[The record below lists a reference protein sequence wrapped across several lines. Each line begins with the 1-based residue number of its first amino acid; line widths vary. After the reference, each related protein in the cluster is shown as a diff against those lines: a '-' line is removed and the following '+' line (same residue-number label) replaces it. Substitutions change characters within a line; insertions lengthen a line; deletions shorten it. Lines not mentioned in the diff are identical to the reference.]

1 MDAIVKNLNFG
12 EKARSNV
19 YDGIDKLTRAVSST
33 LGASGKCVILEDHTG
48 KPIITKDG
56 VTVAESVILRDP
68 VENMGA
74 TLLKEAARKTVKE
87 AGDGTT
93 TATVLAHSILSEAYK
108 VLDKTNTREM
118 KEGIER
124 SVEKVVEYLKK
135 NSVEVTDDMLDQV
148 ATISTNNDPELG
160 KIIGNAFRLVDL
172 TGVVV
177 MEPTEDNETSV
188 ELVEGVEYD
197 KGLVNSHFV
206 TSKTKRAAE
215 LDNALVLIIE
225 SPVESIRKIQSVLEY
240 VIKNNKPL
248 LIIADCEQS
257 VISALAMNKVK
268 GNIKVNVINA
278 PTYGVSKKDTLNDLA
293 LLTGATVIN
302 EDLGDDMDLIQP
314 EYLGSCLK
322 SITTDLETI
331 IQVEDDN
338 PNVEKLIKDLR
349 DQIESTKNPNEVVR
363 LERRLGRISAKV
375 AIVKV
380 GANSEIELKEKQDRV
395 EDAICA
401 TKAAIKEGIVS
412 GGGIALLNASNEIKA
427 ETIGEK
433 VLLKAIKA
441 PFKTILSN
449 AGIEK
454 YDKPSALGEGLDVVT
469 GNMVN
474 MINSGI
480 IDPLLVTKS
489 ALRNAASVASTIIS
503 TDCVINNLRI
513 DDSNR

>member
-1 MDAIVKNLNFG
+1 
-12 EKARSNV
+12 
-19 YDGIDKLTRAVSST
+19 
-33 LGASGKCVILEDHTG
+33 
-48 KPIITKDG
+48 
-56 VTVAESVILRDP
+56 
-68 VENMGA
+68 
-74 TLLKEAARKTVKE
+74 
-87 AGDGTT
+87 
-93 TATVLAHSILSEAYK
+93 
-108 VLDKTNTREM
+108 
-118 KEGIER
+118 
-124 SVEKVVEYLKK
+124 
-135 NSVEVTDDMLDQV
+135 MLDQV

-160 KIIGNAFRLVDL
+160 KIIGDAFRLVDL

-197 KGLVNSHFV
+197 KGLVTLTFV

-215 LDNALVLIIE
+215 LDNALVLIVE

-338 PNVEKLIKDLR
+338 PNVEKLD
-349 DQIESTKNPNEVVR
+349 
-363 LERRLGRISAKV
+363 
-375 AIVKV
+375 
-380 GANSEIELKEKQDRV
+380 
-395 EDAICA
+395 
-401 TKAAIKEGIVS
+401 
-412 GGGIALLNASNEIKA
+412 
-427 ETIGEK
+427 
-433 VLLKAIKA
+433 
-441 PFKTILSN
+441 
-449 AGIEK
+449 
-454 YDKPSALGEGLDVVT
+454 
-469 GNMVN
+469 
-474 MINSGI
+474 
-480 IDPLLVTKS
+480 
-489 ALRNAASVASTIIS
+489 
-503 TDCVINNLRI
+503 
-513 DDSNR
+513 

>member
-1 MDAIVKNLNFG
+1 V
-12 EKARSNV
+12 
-19 YDGIDKLTRAVSST
+19 
-33 LGASGKCVILEDHTG
+33 
-48 KPIITKDG
+48 
-56 VTVAESVILRDP
+56 
-68 VENMGA
+68 
-74 TLLKEAARKTVKE
+74 
-87 AGDGTT
+87 
-93 TATVLAHSILSEAYK
+93 
-108 VLDKTNTREM
+108 
-118 KEGIER
+118 
-124 SVEKVVEYLKK
+124 
-135 NSVEVTDDMLDQV
+135 
-148 ATISTNNDPELG
+148 
-160 KIIGNAFRLVDL
+160 
-172 TGVVV
+172 
-177 MEPTEDNETSV
+177 
-188 ELVEGVEYD
+188 
-197 KGLVNSHFV
+197 
-206 TSKTKRAAE
+206 
-215 LDNALVLIIE
+215 E

-331 IQVEDDN
+331 IQVEDNN
-338 PNVEKLIKDLR
+338 PNVEKLIEDLR
-349 DQIESTKNPNEVVR
+349 NQIENTKNPNEVVR

-412 GGGIALLNASNEIKA
+412 GGGIALLNASTCIKA
-427 ETIGEK
+427 KSVGEK

-441 PFKTILSN
+441 PYFKILEN
-449 AGIEK
+449 AGVPEVSPQ
-454 YDKPSALGEGLDVVT
+454 DKGVGLDVVT

-474 MINSGI
+474 MIDSGI

>member
-1 MDAIVKNLNFG
+1 
-12 EKARSNV
+12 
-19 YDGIDKLTRAVSST
+19 
-33 LGASGKCVILEDHTG
+33 
-48 KPIITKDG
+48 
-56 VTVAESVILRDP
+56 
-68 VENMGA
+68 
-74 TLLKEAARKTVKE
+74 
-87 AGDGTT
+87 
-93 TATVLAHSILSEAYK
+93 
-108 VLDKTNTREM
+108 
-118 KEGIER
+118 
-124 SVEKVVEYLKK
+124 
-135 NSVEVTDDMLDQV
+135 MLDQV

-160 KIIGNAFRLVDL
+160 KIIGDAFRLVDL

-215 LDNALVLIIE
+215 LENALVLIVE

-380 GANSEIELKEKQDRV
+380 GGK
-395 EDAICA
+395 
-401 TKAAIKEGIVS
+401 
-412 GGGIALLNASNEIKA
+412 
-427 ETIGEK
+427 
-433 VLLKAIKA
+433 
-441 PFKTILSN
+441 F
-449 AGIEK
+449 
-454 YDKPSALGEGLDVVT
+454 
-469 GNMVN
+469 
-474 MINSGI
+474 
-480 IDPLLVTKS
+480 
-489 ALRNAASVASTIIS
+489 
-503 TDCVINNLRI
+503 
-513 DDSNR
+513 

>member
-1 MDAIVKNLNFG
+1 
-12 EKARSNV
+12 
-19 YDGIDKLTRAVSST
+19 
-33 LGASGKCVILEDHTG
+33 
-48 KPIITKDG
+48 
-56 VTVAESVILRDP
+56 
-68 VENMGA
+68 
-74 TLLKEAARKTVKE
+74 
-87 AGDGTT
+87 
-93 TATVLAHSILSEAYK
+93 
-108 VLDKTNTREM
+108 
-118 KEGIER
+118 
-124 SVEKVVEYLKK
+124 
-135 NSVEVTDDMLDQV
+135 
-148 ATISTNNDPELG
+148 
-160 KIIGNAFRLVDL
+160 
-172 TGVVV
+172 

-215 LDNALVLIIE
+215 LENALVLIVE

-268 GNIKVNVINA
+268 GNIKVN
-278 PTYGVSKKDTLNDLA
+278 LA

-331 IQVEDDN
+331 IQVEDNN
-338 PNVEKLIKDLR
+338 PNVERLIEDLR
-349 DQIESTKNPNEVVR
+349 NQIENTKNPNEVVR

-412 GGGIALLNASNEIKA
+412 GGGIALLNASTHIKGKGV
-427 ETIGEK
+427 GEK
-433 VLLKAIKA
+433 VLLKA
-441 PFKTILSN
+441 S
-449 AGIEK
+449 
-454 YDKPSALGEGLDVVT
+454 
-469 GNMVN
+469 
-474 MINSGI
+474 
-480 IDPLLVTKS
+480 
-489 ALRNAASVASTIIS
+489 R
-503 TDCVINNLRI
+503 
-513 DDSNR
+513 